1 MVRPWT
7 IKALVRRSDET
18 NLQTRQEGHLAR
30 TFLDEPLVE
39 SLSQGSRLLVPLR
52 ACPIRIRPRLR
63 GDDLFYW

>member
-1 MVRPWT
+1 MVCPWT

-18 NLQTRQEGHLAR
+18 DLQTRQKVHLAR

-39 SLSQGSRLLVPLR
+39 SLSQDSRLLVPIR

-63 GDDLFYW
+63 GNDFLYW